1 MSGRNPSTL
10 LTTGLLLGLAGNL
23 LLRVETAPALNM
35 FLWSVCV
42 AFAAVYL
49 LRATGRTLDTEARL
63 LLATAVLLTAGLV
76 WRDAEALKVLA
87 IGSAIVAFALPAWR
101 AGTAW
106 LRRTSVWEAA
116 AAVATGGAHGGLGP
130 LPLLRPSLWAP
141 APGSVARPRSPGV
154 RNAGAALRGV
164 LLATPF
170 VVVFGALFTSA
181 DAIFAGIL
189 ADVVQFDLDE
199 LASHIAL
206 TLVLGWIA
214 TGYLQGFTAGT
225 RPDRLVEAARPARI
239 LGRVELMVAL
249 GLVQLLFLVF
259 VAVQFRYLFGG
270 SGLVEVTAGLTYAEY
285 ARRGFFELVF
295 VTLFVLP
302 MLLAADSLR
311 RRDDRRDDVVFRVL
325 AGTQIVLVLAVMVS
339 AVQRL
344 RLYVDAYG
352 LTEQRFYAAALLV
365 LLSLWLVWFAVT
377 VLRGRAERFA
387 LGVIIMAFLGVAA
400 LHAMNPDAFIAR
412 TNVAHALR
420 GDDVEATFD
429 AAYVASLSADAVPVL
444 LAALPSLAPEQRC
457 VIAARMLDR
466 WPPASA
472 QPLRSWNASVSR
484 ARALIR
490 ERETVLRSGC

>member
-1 MSGRNPSTL
+1 
-10 LTTGLLLGLAGNL
+10 
-23 LLRVETAPALNM
+23 
-35 FLWSVCV
+35 
-42 AFAAVYL
+42 
-49 LRATGRTLDTEARL
+49 
-63 LLATAVLLTAGLV
+63 
-76 WRDAEALKVLA
+76 
-87 IGSAIVAFALPAWR
+87 
-101 AGTAW
+101 
-106 LRRTSVWEAA
+106 
-116 AAVATGGAHGGLGP
+116 
-130 LPLLRPSLWAP
+130 
-141 APGSVARPRSPGV
+141 
-154 RNAGAALRGV
+154 
-164 LLATPF
+164 
-170 VVVFGALFTSA
+170 
-181 DAIFAGIL
+181 
-189 ADVVQFDLDE
+189 VQFDLDE